1 MFDIALHERCWRH
14 WNSIGPA
21 HQAAII
27 EHMGSYM
34 DARIASSAE
43 HSTHYVTPDAAGEE
57 TEDLAAVFK

>member
-1 MFDIALHERCWRH
+1 M
-14 WNSIGPA
+14 
-21 HQAAII
+21 I

-43 HSTHYVTPDAAGEE
+43 HSTCYEAPDVAGEE